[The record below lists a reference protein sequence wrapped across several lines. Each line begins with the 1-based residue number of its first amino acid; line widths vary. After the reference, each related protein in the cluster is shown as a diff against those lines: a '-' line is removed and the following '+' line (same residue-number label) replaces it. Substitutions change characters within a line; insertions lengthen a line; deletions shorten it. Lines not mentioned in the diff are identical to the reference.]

1 MKQPPQAHLPAGPSH
16 RIPSLDGLRAISIA
30 IVLAAHAAETQNLRV
45 EPYSHA
51 LYGFGAFGVKVFF
64 VISGFLITTLLLNEE
79 RKRGRISL
87 GMFYF
92 RRTFRIWPVAYT
104 YILVIALMSAFGL
117 AEIPKHN
124 LIYALTFTMNH
135 AQNGAWITGHLWSL
149 AVEEQ
154 FYLLWPLVF
163 LLTGYRGRW
172 MSCLGI
178 VIAAPLLRIGTILYA
193 PRAFDVM
200 QSSLL
205 FLGDAIAIG
214 CLLALFSG
222 PLSKSASAK
231 RFFESRWFFLVP
243 ILAVAMYATLQSNLW
258 PKFHFAIGDTIS
270 LLCIAATIWRVISWQ
285 DWATRILNSRIFVF
299 VGVLSYS
306 LYVWQQIF
314 LDETGRFWINRFPQN
329 LVAAFITAVLSYYVV
344 ETPSCGF
351 VSVSRPAYAPAAPI
365 GANRR
370 VTSPAFSR
378 AHLTGCKLSSKYSRT
393 FRLVTCE
400 DEHSSRS

>member
-1 MKQPPQAHLPAGPSH
+1 MKSPAETPLLAGPSH

-30 IVLAAHAAETQNLRV
+30 IVLAAHAAETQNLRF

-104 YILVIALMSAFGL
+104 YILVVALMCAFGL
-117 AEIPKHN
+117 AQIPKHN

-135 AQNGAWITGHLWSL
+135 EQNGAWITGHLWSL

-154 FYLLWPLVF
+154 FYLVWPLVF
-163 LLTGYRGRW
+163 LLTSYRGRVIACV
-172 MSCLGI
+172 SI
-178 VIAAPLLRIGTILYA
+178 VVAAPLLRIGTLLYA
-193 PRAFDVM
+193 PRVFDAM

-205 FLGDAIAIG
+205 YLGDAIAIG
-214 CLLALFSG
+214 CLLALFAG
-222 PLSKSASAK
+222 RLSKSERAK
-231 RFFESRWFFLVP
+231 RFFESRFFFLVP
-243 ILAVAMYATLQSNLW
+243 IMAVAMYATLQSSLW
-258 PKFHFAIGDTIS
+258 PKFHFALGNTIS
-270 LLCIAATIWRVISWQ
+270 LLCVAAVTWRVISWQ
-285 DWATRILNSRIFVF
+285 DRVTRILNSRVFVF

-314 LDETGRFWINRFPQN
+314 LDESGRFWINRFPQN
-329 LVAAFITAVLSYYVV
+329 LVLAFLAAMFSYYIV
-344 ETPSCGF
+344 ETPFLRLRERIS
-351 VSVSRPAYAPAAPI
+351 SRLRARRAAPRQPESDSLA
-365 GANRR
+365 GGRPEPVDQVA
-370 VTSPAFSR
+370 S
-378 AHLTGCKLSSKYSRT
+378 
-393 FRLVTCE
+393 
-400 DEHSSRS
+400 